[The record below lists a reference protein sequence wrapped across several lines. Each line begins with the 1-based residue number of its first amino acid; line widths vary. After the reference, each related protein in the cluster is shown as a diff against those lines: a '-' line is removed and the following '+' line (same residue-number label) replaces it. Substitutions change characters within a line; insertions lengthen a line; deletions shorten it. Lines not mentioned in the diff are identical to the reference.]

1 MNRYERKID
10 SRKKIRLRE
19 NLELREQVLVLTE
32 RLKEKDTPGKFYKS
46 LTQNKSYFNKD
57 EIFVVTKKEKIGNK
71 YVYWLRNI
79 KINKFI
85 KNRF

>member
-46 LTQNKSYFNKD
+46 STQNKSYFNKD

-71 YVYWLRNI
+71 YVYWLRNT